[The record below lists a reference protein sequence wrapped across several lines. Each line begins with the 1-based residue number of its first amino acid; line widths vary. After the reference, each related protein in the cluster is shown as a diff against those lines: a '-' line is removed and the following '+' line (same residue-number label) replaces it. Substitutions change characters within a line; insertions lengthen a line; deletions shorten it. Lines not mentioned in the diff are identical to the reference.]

1 MGHGGGMAERVARGD
16 VRLFRFAPPD
26 KQRPVV
32 VLTRDSIVDR
42 LSRLTVAPL
51 TSTIRGVASEVALG
65 TEDGLKQ
72 PCAVN
77 LHNIVTVPKE
87 GLGRRV
93 AQLDERR
100 LDEICAAIAFA
111 LGCYA

>member
-1 MGHGGGMAERVARGD
+1 MAERVGRGD
-16 VRLFRFAPPD
+16 IRLFRFAPPD
-26 KQRPVV
+26 KHRPVV

-42 LSRLTVAPL
+42 LARVTVAPV
-51 TSTIRGVASEVALG
+51 TSTVRGVASEVALG

-72 PCAVN
+72 PCAIN

-93 AQLDERR
+93 AQLNERR
-100 LDEICAAIAFA
+100 LEEICAAIAFA
-111 LGCYA
+111 LGCRG

>member
-1 MGHGGGMAERVARGD
+1 MAERVARGD
-16 VRLFRFAPPD
+16 IRMYRFAPPD

-32 VLTRDSIVDR
+32 VLTRESIVDR
-42 LSRLTVAPL
+42 LARVTVAPV

-65 TEDGLKQ
+65 VEDGLKQ
-72 PCAVN
+72 PSAIN

-93 AQLDERR
+93 AQLNESR
-100 LDEICAAIAFA
+100 LEEICAAIAFA
-111 LGCYA
+111 LGCRG

>member
-1 MGHGGGMAERVARGD
+1 M
-16 VRLFRFAPPD
+16 FRFAPPD

-32 VLTRDSIVDR
+32 VLTRDSILDR
-42 LSRLTVAPL
+42 LARVTVAPV

-65 TEDGLKQ
+65 PEDGLRQ

-77 LHNIVTVPKE
+77 LHNIVTVPRQ

-93 AQLDERR
+93 AQLDEDR
-100 LDEICAAIAFA
+100 LDQICSAISFA
-111 LGCYA
+111 LGCRG

>member
-1 MGHGGGMAERVARGD
+1 
-16 VRLFRFAPPD
+16 LFRFAPPD

-42 LSRLTVAPL
+42 LARVTVAPV
-51 TSTIRGVASEVALG
+51 TSTVRGIASEVALG

-72 PCAVN
+72 PSAVN
-77 LHNIVTVPKE
+77 LRNIVTVPKE

-93 AQLDERR
+93 AQLDGRR
-100 LDEICAAIAFA
+100 LDQICAAIAFA
-111 LGCYA
+111 LGCRG

>member
-1 MGHGGGMAERVARGD
+1 MAERVARGD
-16 VRLFRFAPPD
+16 IRLFRFARPD

-32 VLTRDSIVDR
+32 VLTRASIVDHLAR
-42 LSRLTVAPL
+42 VTVAPL

-72 PCAVN
+72 PCAIN

-93 AQLDERR
+93 AQLNDRR
-100 LDEICAAIAFA
+100 LDQICAAIAYA
-111 LGCYA
+111 LGCRG

>member
-1 MGHGGGMAERVARGD
+1 M
-16 VRLFRFAPPD
+16 FRFAPPD
-26 KQRPVV
+26 KPRPVV

-42 LSRLTVAPL
+42 LSRVTVAPV
-51 TSTIRGVASEVALG
+51 TSTLRGVASEVALG

-93 AQLDERR
+93 AQLDQHR
-100 LDEICAAIAFA
+100 LEQICAAIAFA
-111 LGCYA
+111 LGCRG